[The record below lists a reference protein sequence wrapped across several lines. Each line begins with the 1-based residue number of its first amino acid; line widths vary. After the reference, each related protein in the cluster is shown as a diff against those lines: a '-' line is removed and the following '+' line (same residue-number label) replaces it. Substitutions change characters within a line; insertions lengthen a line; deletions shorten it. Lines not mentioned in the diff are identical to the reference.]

1 MAAPPSASH
10 LMRTGLE
17 MLGCTN
23 VRQPVG
29 NSPPDADDA
38 LTTPS
43 VDPKGESTRSQDG
56 RWTSSAEASSGLR
69 WHESAEV
76 DNTAGYE
83 PTQGGDD
90 VGAGTATASA
100 SARASLSTSVVDSA
114 SPSGKSES
122 DDDDDDDVVS
132 ETSDAD
138 PADPVRL
145 ADSADPVPIPLGH
158 VKISVERRDRTRSRS
173 RKMDTR
179 PVPHRVVPV
188 SHDETIGDIIGRLVA
203 AENVNKVVLKWGSFE
218 LSPHDQKL
226 HGWKSGQ
233 FTFDIGRDDHRIDLV
248 LEVPV
253 DVNIIDDASPSS

>member
-69 WHESAEV
+69 WHDSAEV

-100 SARASLSTSVVDSA
+100 SARASISTSVVDSA
-114 SPSGKSES
+114 SPSARSES

-145 ADSADPVPIPLGH
+145 
-158 VKISVERRDRTRSRS
+158 
-173 RKMDTR
+173 
-179 PVPHRVVPV
+179 
-188 SHDETIGDIIGRLVA
+188 
-203 AENVNKVVLKWGSFE
+203 
-218 LSPHDQKL
+218 
-226 HGWKSGQ
+226 
-233 FTFDIGRDDHRIDLV
+233 V
-248 LEVPV
+248 LELPV